1 MKKKFI
7 NSFNELRR
15 TVWIILFS
23 LITLTLAQSAYGQIS
38 VRGKVTD
45 SQGAGLPGTTVM
57 VVGTTTGTV
66 TDAEG
71 SYSIQVPGTGAVL
84 QFSFVGYVTQ
94 TVTFTNQTSINVTMT
109 EDIATIKDIVVV
121 GYGTQRKA
129 TLTGSVTALSTEDLT
144 RRQVAR
150 ASNLI
155 QGLATG
161 VTVQQQSGKPGGDG
175 ASIRIRGLSSIYAG
189 QSPLIMVDGVAG
201 SLDNLDPNSIESIS
215 ILKDA
220 ASTSI
225 YGSRASNGVVLVQT
239 KRGRDKGIKLG
250 YNTFI
255 TKQVATAIPERTTAI
270 EHMEYSN
277 IAEQNRTGNPAAF
290 LYPQSTIDK
299 YKTTPANNLDV
310 IDTDWLGDVLSNNGL
325 MNNQNLTLTTGGDV
339 VNLFSSFTYL
349 GQQGLI
355 QNNSYDRYDFRVN
368 PDIKIRKNLT
378 LSGVL
383 NYNNSNTIAP
393 STSSPEFI
401 IRQAIG
407 LPAVGGGKY
416 GPGMYGT
423 AGQTNNRNPLAQA
436 EAAGTSYSKVSQ
448 FFSKLALNFKPVK
461 GLELEGFWARDQ
473 WIVHG
478 KTFTKNVDIYQPN
491 TTTQSY
497 DKIAVWPGTTSLGES
512 YSTNTRTTWLGQAT
526 YSLEFG
532 NHNIKVLGGGQ
543 TEEFTYEG
551 ISASRT
557 GFINPDQPYLNLGA
571 SNYANAGS
579 AYELALAGFY
589 GRINYVFADKYLLEL
604 NGRYDGS
611 SRFSQDLDLQWG
623 FFPSASAGW
632 VFSKEAF
639 FGGMSDVISFG
650 KIRASYGSLG
660 NQSLPE
666 IYPFAVNFTTGTY
679 SNPNNGTFTYTDNI
693 TTLGY
698 QLTEAPNPYISWE
711 TSTQMNAGIDL
722 NFAKNINVTF
732 EYYIRTVDDMLLRR
746 PIPSYVGLSAPF
758 INAGSM
764 ENRGWEFSLNYRTNI
779 KGLEIDITGMI
790 SDVVNKVT
798 SLPGVPY
805 LDGGSVRTYEG
816 EALWSYYGYTSIGY
830 FQSKEDIQGSPVQF
844 GVAWND
850 APNVGP
856 KPGDVKYADI
866 SGPDGTPDNK
876 VDTYDRS
883 IIGNSFP
890 RYEYSLNLNL
900 KYKNFDL
907 NFFGQGVGKR
917 NNYLSGTGAVP
928 FASGDFAASL
938 LAIHKDFWTED
949 NTDALFPR
957 LLPAGSGGNNFV
969 TSTHWIKS
977 AAYFRIKNINLGYN
991 MPDKWFGRTG
1001 ISGARVYVSGQNLL
1015 TFTKAWDGFDPE
1027 IDNANAEFY
1036 PLMTTYTAGLSINF

>member
-1 MKKKFI
+1 MKKKF
-7 NSFNELRR
+7 NNFNGLRR
-15 TVWIILFS
+15 TRWLILFS
-23 LITLTLAQSAYGQIS
+23 LFTLALTYPAYGQIN

-45 SQGAGLPGTTVM
+45 SRGDGLPGTAVV
-57 VVGTTTGTV
+57 VVGTTTGT
-66 TDAEG
+66 TTGADG
-71 SYSIQVPGTGAVL
+71 SYSIQVPGTNSVL
-84 QFSFVGYVTQ
+84 QFSFIGYVTQ
-94 TVTFTNQTSINVTMT
+94 TFTVGSQTTIDVTLAEDVTA
-109 EDIATIKDIVVV
+109 IQDIVVV

-129 TLTGSVTALSTEDLT
+129 NLTGSVSALSTADLSK
-144 RRQVAR
+144 RQVAR

-239 KRGRDKGIKLG
+239 RRAREKGIKMG
-250 YNTFI
+250 YNFFI
-255 TKQVATAIPERTTAI
+255 TKQVATDIPARTTAI

-277 IAEQNRTGNPAAF
+277 LAEQNRTGNPSAF
-290 LYPQSTIDK
+290 LYPLATIEK
-299 YKTTPANNLDV
+299 YKTTPVNNLDV
-310 IDTDWLGDVLSNNGL
+310 IDTDWIGQVLSNSGL
-325 MNNQNLTLTTGGDV
+325 MQNHNLTLASGGEV
-339 VNLFSSFTYL
+339 MNLFSSFTYL
-349 GQQGLI
+349 GQEGLI
-355 QNNSYDRYDFRVN
+355 QNNSYQRYDFRLN
-368 PDIKIRKNLT
+368 PDFKLRKNLT
-378 LSGVL
+378 LTGVI
-383 NYNNSNTIAP
+383 NYNSNNTITP

-423 AGQTNNRNPLAQA
+423 AGQTNNRNPLAQS

-448 FFSKLALNFKPVK
+448 LLTKVGLNYEPVK
-461 GLELEGFWARDQ
+461 GLNLEAFWARDQ
-473 WIVHG
+473 WFVHG
-478 KTFTKNVDIYQPN
+478 KSFTKNVDIYQPN
-491 TTTQSY
+491 VTTQSY
-497 DKIAVWPGTTSLGES
+497 DKIAVWPGTSTLGES
-512 YSTNTRTTWLGQAT
+512 YSTNTRTTMLAQAT
-526 YSLEFG
+526 YALEFG
-532 NHNIKVLGGGQ
+532 KHNIKVLAGGQ
-543 TEEFTYEG
+543 SEEFIYEG

-579 AYELALAGFY
+579 GYELALAGFY
-589 GRINYVFADKYLLEL
+589 GRINYVYADKYLLEL

-611 SRFSQDLDLQWG
+611 SRFSQKLGLQWG

-632 VFSKEAF
+632 VFSKENF
-639 FGGMSDVISFG
+639 FSSLDNIISFG
-650 KIRASYGSLG
+650 KLRASYGSLG

-666 IYPFAVNFTTGTY
+666 IYPFAVNFSTSTY
-679 SNPNNGTFTYTDNI
+679 SNPNNGSFTYFDNV

-711 TSTQMNAGIDL
+711 TSRQVNGGLDL
-722 NFAKNINVTF
+722 NFANNINLTF
-732 EYYIRTVDDMLLRR
+732 EYYVRTLDDMLLRR
-746 PIPSYVGLSAPF
+746 PIPSYVGLSSPF
-758 INAGSM
+758 VNAGTM
-764 ENRGWEFSLNYRTNI
+764 ENRGWELSLNYKTDFN
-779 KGLEIDITGMI
+779 GLEIDVTGMI

-830 FQSKEDIQGSPVQF
+830 FESKEDIQGSPVQF
-844 GVAWND
+844 GIPWND
-850 APNVGP
+850 SPTIGP
-856 KPGDVKYADI
+856 KPGDIKYADI
-866 SGPDGTPDNK
+866 SGPDGVPDNK
-876 VDTYDRS
+876 VDTYDRTLL
-883 IIGNSFP
+883 GNSFP

-900 KYKNFDL
+900 KYKGFDL

-917 NNYLSGTGAVP
+917 SNYLSGTGAVP

-938 LAIHKDFWTED
+938 LAIHKDSWTTE

-969 TSTHWIKS
+969 TSSHWIKS
-977 AAYFRIKNINLGYN
+977 ASYFRIKNINLGYS
-991 MPDKWFGRTG
+991 MPDKWFGRSG
-1001 ISGARVYVSGQNLL
+1001 ISGVRVYVSGQNLL

-1036 PLMTTYTAGLSINF
+1036 PLMTTYTGGLSINF